1 MAENLIKRTR
11 KDADLKLM
19 PHDTSRVTIDNMII
33 KKYALKV
40 FSTDKD
46 SEEVLEGFI
55 EVLTTPLP
63 PESNTSTTETF
74 KVIPFQHHA
83 IDQDGLTEI
92 ITHQK
97 KTFLYTTV
105 DLSVVNNGQYNDIL
119 RANIP
124 NEKKNETITNMV
136 MMARHAKNTYFFD
149 YVEVG

>member
-1 MAENLIKRTR
+1 M
-11 KDADLKLM
+11 
-19 PHDTSRVTIDNMII
+19 
-33 KKYALKV
+33 
-40 FSTDKD
+40 
-46 SEEVLEGFI
+46 
-55 EVLTTPLP
+55 
-63 PESNTSTTETF
+63 
-74 KVIPFQHHA
+74 IPFQHHA

-97 KTFLYTTV
+97 STFLYTTV